1 MKLRVKITKEVL
13 ETTKMCGIKG
23 FMLKGSE
30 YISSTHN
37 CAITYACRKLFPNC
51 YTVSSGIYMINKYD
65 ELITI
70 ADLPA
75 SASRFIRKF
84 DKAIP
89 EQRVKMKPFE
99 FEIELTKGAL
109 DLITID
115 EITKVLETSTTLEI
129 A

>member
-1 MKLRVKITKEVL
+1 MKLKIKITQEVL
-13 ETTKMCGIKG
+13 EATKMCGVSVFK
-23 FMLKGSE
+23 LEGSKND
-30 YISSTHN
+30 SNGHN
-37 CAITYACRKLFPNC
+37 CAITYACRKLFPKC
-51 YTVSSGIYMINKYD
+51 VTGVSIVSMEYGD

-84 DKAIP
+84 DNSIP

-115 EITKVLETSTTLEI
+115 EITKVLETSTTLE
-129 A
+129 AV